1 MSFSTARFSVGQ
13 PVLVNLLMI
22 GIIVGGLFA
31 IFSMPQEL
39 NPNISFNWVFV
50 TIPYPGASPQESEDL
65 VVIPVEKEIDKID
78 KVDEINTT
86 AGEGFAFFLV
96 KFEEMS
102 SSDFTAKMQ
111 EVRLAVDKA
120 VIPDETEDPIVED
133 FGSDDFVPV
142 FSVAITYDTNAE
154 VAAAVADDIVD
165 EIERVSD
172 VAKIQVSGL
181 EDREIWVEVDPV
193 RLNAQH
199 LTLGSVVRALA
210 SRNVNLPGGTVEI
223 GRSEFQ
229 VRMLGR
235 FTSPQEIESLVLTA
249 EPDGR
254 AVRLADVGSVR
265 MTRAENSVL
274 SRIDG
279 QPSLTISVS
288 KKAGGSTF
296 EIVGRIKE
304 ILAQYQERIPEGIEF
319 TTTIDTTRH
328 IRDILSVL
336 RNNAVVGLVLIFG
349 ILFAF
354 LGKGNALLA
363 GLGIPISFLVAF
375 ILMWLTG
382 QTINGSSVFGMII
395 VLGIIVD
402 DAIIVLEN
410 VHRYRQQGVP
420 LKDAVIQ
427 GTEEVLGPITTGI
440 LTTVA
445 AFVPLMLIPGIM
457 GKFMRVIPIVVS
469 LSLLASLFEA
479 STLLPSHINDWT
491 KGSTRH
497 KRPEFKF
504 YLWLRDR
511 YERLL
516 TKLLCRRYWVVGGV
530 VVLLFIS
537 IGLIP
542 LVGVQMFGSEDLDF
556 FRVLVKLP
564 EGTSLEETDRVIG
577 KIEAEALALPEQE
590 LAYVEANS
598 GLYQGNSEW
607 TIRKNV
613 GQVIVNLVD
622 RHERDR
628 SLDEV
633 IVDLRERISGIS
645 GISSLEFELP
655 TSGPPTSKPVSVRIT
670 GKYFAELRGAADD
683 LEALLAQ
690 TDGVFD
696 IADDFPAGKQEIRIA
711 IDEERAALRGLTV
724 QEVALE
730 VRTALSGFTATTYR
744 DGDEDV
750 DVIVKLP
757 ESARN
762 SMEEILALR
771 MSNYAGATVPLADV
785 AEFSLHTTVTEIHRR
800 DLARTLIVGADID
813 KSTTTVD
820 KVMRQI
826 APHFDRIANRY
837 EEIRFEIGGEFEEF
851 SEAFQDMAKLF
862 AIGVILIYLILGTQF
877 RSYIQPLIILATV
890 PFAFIGAMV
899 GLIVAGDKFSITTLF
914 GVVALAG
921 IVVNDSIVLIS
932 FMNNARRE
940 GVDRWKS
947 VTDAAVTRLRPIIL
961 TSVTTIGGLL
971 PTTLGIGGSSAVW
984 RPLAN
989 TIAWG
994 LLFSTILTLIVIP
1007 CILSIVDDI
1016 RVKAGRDLVRS
1027 ENGVKPPCE
1036 AT

>member
-13 PVLVNLLMI
+13 PVLVNLLMV
-22 GIIVGGLFA
+22 GIVVGGLFA
-31 IFSMPQEL
+31 LFSMPQEL

-50 TIPYPGASPQESEDL
+50 TIPYPGASPQEAEDL

-78 KVDEINTT
+78 KVSEISST
-86 AGEGFAFFLV
+86 AGEGFGFVLV

-120 VIPDETEDPIVED
+120 ALPDETEDPVIED
-133 FGSDDFVPV
+133 FGSDDFMPV
-142 FSVAITYDTNAE
+142 FSVAITHDANPN

-165 EIERVSD
+165 EVERIPG

-181 EDREIWVEVDPV
+181 EDREIWVEVDPI
-193 RLNAQH
+193 RLTARR

-210 SRNVNLPGGTVEI
+210 ARNVNLPGGNVSV

-229 VRMLGR
+229 VRVLGR
-235 FTSPQEIESLVLTA
+235 FESPEEIERLVLRA

-254 AVRLADVGSVR
+254 IVRLGDVAAVR
-265 MTRAENSVL
+265 MTRAKNSVL

-288 KKAGGSTF
+288 KKADGSTF
-296 EIVGRIKE
+296 AIVRSIKK
-304 ILAQYQERIPEGIEF
+304 ILAEYKARIPEGIEF
-319 TTTIDTTRH
+319 TTTIDTSRH
-328 IRDILSVL
+328 IKDILGVL
-336 RNNAVVGLVLIFG
+336 RNNAIVGLVIIFG
-349 ILFAF
+349 ILWAF
-354 LGKGNALLA
+354 LGKSNALLA

-375 ILMWLTG
+375 ILMWRTG

-402 DAIIVLEN
+402 DAIIILEN

-420 LKDAVIQ
+420 LKEAVIN
-427 GTEEVLGPITTGI
+427 GTEEVLPPVTSGI
-440 LTTVA
+440 LTTIA

-457 GKFMRVIPIVVS
+457 GKFMRVIPVVVS
-469 LSLLASLFEA
+469 LALLASLFEA

-504 YLWLRDR
+504 YLWLRER

-516 TKLLCRRYWVVGGV
+516 TRLLCRRYVVIGV
-530 VVLLFIS
+530 VVALLLVS
-537 IGLIP
+537 LGLIP

-564 EGTSLEETDRVIG
+564 EGTSLEETDRVVG
-577 KIEAEALALPEQE
+577 KIEAEALALPERE

-607 TIRKNV
+607 TVRSNV

-622 RHERDR
+622 RRKRDR
-628 SLDEV
+628 SVNE
-633 IVDLRERISGIS
+633 IIADLRGRIAGVS
-645 GISSLEFELP
+645 GISSLQFELP
-655 TSGPPTSKPVSVRIT
+655 TSGPPPSKPVSVRVT
-670 GKYFAELRGAADD
+670 GKYFDELRGAADD
-683 LEALLAQ
+683 LEGILAS

-696 IADDFPAGKQEIRIA
+696 IADDFPAGKTEIRIA
-711 IDEERAALRGLTV
+711 VDETRAALLGLSV
-724 QEVALE
+724 QEIALE
-730 VRTALSGFTATTYR
+730 VRTALAGVTATTFR
-744 DGDEDV
+744 EGDEDI
-750 DVIVKLP
+750 DVIVRLP
-757 ESARN
+757 ESAR
-762 SMEEILALR
+762 SSVEQIQALR
-771 MSNYAGATVPLADV
+771 LGTMSGSSIPLADV
-785 AEFSLHTTVTEIHRR
+785 ASFSLHTTVTEIHRR
-800 DLARTLIVGADID
+800 DLERTLIVGADID
-813 KSTTTVD
+813 RSKTTVD
-820 KVMRQI
+820 KVMRRVS
-826 APHFDRIANRY
+826 AHFGRIANRY
-837 EEIRFEIGGEFEEF
+837 EQIRFEIGGEFEEF
-851 SEAFQDMAKLF
+851 NEAFKDISKLF
-862 AIGVILIYLILGTQF
+862 AVGIILIYLILGTQF

-890 PFAFIGAMV
+890 PFGFIGAMV
-899 GLIVAGDKFSITTLF
+899 GLIVAGDKFSMLTLF

-921 IVVNDSIVLIS
+921 IVVNDSIVLIA
-932 FMNNARRE
+932 FMNNARRS

-947 VTDAAVTRLRPIIL
+947 VIEAGATRLRPIIL

-971 PTTLGIGGSSAVW
+971 PTVLGLGGSSAVW

-994 LLFSTILTLIVIP
+994 LLFSTILTLLVIP
-1007 CILSIVDDI
+1007 CILSVVDDVRI
-1016 RVKAGRDLVRS
+1016 KAGKDLVRP
-1027 ENGVKPPCE
+1027 ENGVKSPCD
-1036 AT
+1036 T